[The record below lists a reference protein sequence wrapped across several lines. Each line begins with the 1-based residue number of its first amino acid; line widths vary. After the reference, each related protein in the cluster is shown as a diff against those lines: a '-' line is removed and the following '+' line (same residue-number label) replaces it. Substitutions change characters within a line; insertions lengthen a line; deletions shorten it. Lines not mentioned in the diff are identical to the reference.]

1 MRDLWAAIKFGKLK
15 LNSENK
21 DDLEYIYF
29 IWCSDGEDNPFGKNS
44 KKELRFLN

>member
-29 IWCSDGEDNPFGKNS
+29 I
-44 KKELRFLN
+44 